1 MKKRLL
7 RLAVM
12 LGASAGLLALLA
24 DVAYAR
30 VAGNH
35 CEPVR

>member
-1 MKKRLL
+1 MKKRML

-12 LGASAGLLALLA
+12 LGASAGLIALVA
-24 DVAYAR
+24 DAAYAR